1 MSEPVKVLPMAK
13 LLRLAKEKEARE
25 REGGARTAD
34 AQTLD
39 SNDLYK
45 ETIARATIVGETIPQ
60 QTIVEPTVSDSTIV
74 SQTIVE
80 SKENSRKSSKSKK
93 ADESLALKEGRGEQL
108 PRAVLIDTSKGY
120 FPAYNDLS
128 DRLIPEL
135 RLNPF
140 EQAVLHRLY
149 RLSRGWKSDECEVGL
164 GTLAKFCVM
173 SRSQVQRSVAGLID
187 KGLIVNL
194 GPSKKGSK
202 DGNRYKVLPGV
213 PTAPSQTIVR
223 QTIVSE
229 DGTIPPQN
237 TEVCR
242 TIVPGNTNKNNN
254 KEDLKTHPQT
264 NPAVRAGSRFTLE
277 ECRRFAES
285 LSAEGIQ
292 NPGGYATAIHRSGE
306 ADDRIEA
313 FLKRQEGA
321 GREEKPSLTPEQ
333 IQEQANVASSML
345 QHGSLI
351 EEVEQLLAGNFRPSQ
366 WHMIRSVALAQ
377 AKVAGASAKLKGPPT

>member
-13 LLRLAKEKEARE
+13 LLRLAREKEARE
-25 REGGARTAD
+25 REGGARPAD
-34 AQTLD
+34 VQTLD
-39 SNDLYK
+39 SNATHK
-45 ETIARATIVGETIPQ
+45 EPTAGETIVSKAIPQ
-60 QTIVEPTVSDSTIV
+60 QTIVEPTISDSTIV

-80 SKENSRKSSKSKK
+80 SKDDPRKTRSKK
-93 ADESLALKEGRGEQL
+93 AGASPALKEGRGEQ
-108 PRAVLIDTSKGY
+108 PPPDGLIDTSKGY

-140 EQAVLHRLY
+140 EQAVLQRLY

-164 GTLAKFCVM
+164 GTLARFCVM

-187 KGLIVNL
+187 KGLIINL

-213 PTAPSQTIVR
+213 PTAPPQTIVR

-229 DGTIPPQN
+229 ADTMPPQN
-237 TEVCR
+237 TEVGR
-242 TIVPGNTNKNNN
+242 TIVRGNTNKNNN

-264 NPAVRAGSRFTLE
+264 NPAVRVGSRFTLE

-285 LSAEGIQ
+285 LRAEGIQ

-321 GREEKPSLTPEQ
+321 GREEKPTLTPEQ
-333 IQEQANVASSML
+333 IQEQANVAASML
-345 QHGSLI
+345 QHGSSI
-351 EEVEQLLAGNFRPSQ
+351 EEVKQLLAGNFRPSQ

-377 AKVAGASAKLKGPPT
+377 TRVSGAPAKPKDSKG